1 MIDLV
6 ELASSINPE
15 LPEKKQKEEFCDL
28 LLEKLRILKGMDLA
42 PYLSECFFDKLRQVQ
57 VLTISFPMG
66 THVFDSG
73 VSNIKGDGDNRDN
86 TDM

>member
-15 LPEKKQKEEFCDL
+15 LPEKKQKEEFCD
-28 LLEKLRILKGMDLA
+28 
-42 PYLSECFFDKLRQVQ
+42 VQ